1 MVRNMVSSAIEVSF
15 PLIEIRSQVVDRV
28 CALAHPGQP
37 VPRSGL
43 EECAQ
48 HAAVPLQA

>member
-1 MVRNMVSSAIEVSF
+1 MVSSAIEVGL

-28 CALAHPGQP
+28 CALAHPRQP

-43 EECAQ
+43 EQCAQ
-48 HAAVPLQA
+48 YAAAPRLA